1 MTLIPEMSLRLD
13 DVIKTRLMSQTSSAT
28 LIQCHDINERKCST
42 NKSEYYVTTNPMD
55 AVSTIQDAVSTIQY
69 KTHDDGLTMMTLIA
83 SCLLISLAEFSLQGY
98 APPVVRTAAPEP
110 VCRKVPKKV
119 YEEVPKTIY
128 DTVSW
133 RECHDF
139 ADTVCADIQDQKCPV
154 SQKPAQESVS
164 RQECSSQ
171 STGPFLKFP
180 VNLFRC
186 QGDLAEMSLNSEKS
200 RDPFDAVKIRV
211 LTQASSATISSMCLD
226 VNERK
231 CMTKAPWECDIPK
244 QVPVTNFTYNTVKR
258 RQCKDVADIVCAN
271 GNERKCQ
278 IAQRQNK
285 TQYKRQRQVV
295 SEVPKS
301 SSFNF
306 KSKSRSIKSMQHF
319 Q

>member
-1 MTLIPEMSLRLD
+1 M
-13 DVIKTRLMSQTSSAT
+13 KSA
-28 LIQCHDINERKCST
+28 L
-42 NKSEYYVTTNPMD
+42 
-55 AVSTIQDAVSTIQY
+55 
-69 KTHDDGLTMMTLIA
+69 A
-83 SCLLISLAEFSLQGY
+83 SALLLALFEVSLQGY

-110 VCRKVPKKV
+110 VCRKVPKEV
-119 YEEVPKTIY
+119 CEQVPKTVY
-128 DTVSW
+128 DTVSR
-133 RECHDF
+133 RESHDF

-258 RQCKDVADIVCAN
+258 RQC
-271 GNERKCQ
+271 
-278 IAQRQNK
+278 
-285 TQYKRQRQVV
+285 
-295 SEVPKS
+295 
-301 SSFNF
+301 
-306 KSKSRSIKSMQHF
+306 
-319 Q
+319 